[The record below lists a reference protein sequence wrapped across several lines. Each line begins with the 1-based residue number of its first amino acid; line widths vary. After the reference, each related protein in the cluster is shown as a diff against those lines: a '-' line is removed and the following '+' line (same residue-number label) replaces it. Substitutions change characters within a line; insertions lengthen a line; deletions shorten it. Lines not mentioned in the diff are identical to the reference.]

1 LDHDVFRDWLA
12 QIDDLN
18 AKQRAELE
26 AALSGRSPRA
36 AVAAVI
42 EAGLG
47 EAPRRCPHCGGEGSV
62 GRGQA
67 DGLRRFRCKGCGKS
81 FNALTGTPLA
91 RLRKKE
97 AWLEFGQ
104 SLSEGETVA
113 ASAERCGVA
122 PSTAFRWRH
131 RFLKAAN
138 NATRALGGIVEVDE
152 TFILSSRKGER
163 KLDRKARKRGGKAS
177 KRGHSHEQTAILIA
191 ADRSGSTVSGLLSA
205 VTALAAQAVLEPV
218 LGKDALMVTDG
229 AKFYQTRA
237 RALGVSHA
245 VLNLSAGE
253 RVRGELHIQTV
264 NSRHESL
271 KTFLRPHRGIATK
284 YLDSYLRWFHLA
296 GLKHTPTPRSCLNA
310 AIGLHVNV
318 AVPT

>member
-1 LDHDVFRDWLA
+1 MDHDVFRDWLA

-42 EAGLG
+42 EAGL
-47 EAPRRCPHCGGEGSV
+47 V

-163 KLDRKARKRGGKAS
+163 K
-177 KRGHSHEQTAILIA
+177 
-191 ADRSGSTVSGLLSA
+191 VSGADSR
-205 VTALAAQAVLEPV
+205 AA
-218 LGKDALMVTDG
+218 
-229 AKFYQTRA
+229 
-237 RALGVSHA
+237 
-245 VLNLSAGE
+245 
-253 RVRGELHIQTV
+253 
-264 NSRHESL
+264 
-271 KTFLRPHRGIATK
+271 
-284 YLDSYLRWFHLA
+284 
-296 GLKHTPTPRSCLNA
+296 
-310 AIGLHVNV
+310 
-318 AVPT
+318 